1 MRFPTIWYVRS
12 VKPQISLHIR
22 PYCFNG
28 LTDTKVIKLKQLLLA
43 SFELYFHDEIA
54 YLLVSALCK
63 YNGVAFKQGQ
73 RWDDGCDL
81 QCVCEDETTG
91 YYRCNQRLV
100 KYYIDRASYMSD
112 HVLFNLLIELRKRDK
127 CEACQAFYLLFATS
141 LNQFN
146 NTGAGMLDSINHM
159 TLKLCLKSHIRSEKV

>member
-1 MRFPTIWYVRS
+1 MRFPTIWYVRP
-12 VKPQISLHIR
+12 VKPRISLHIR

-28 LTDTKVIKLKQLLLA
+28 LTDTKVINLKQLLLA
-43 SFELYFHDEIA
+43 CFELYFHDEKA
-54 YLLVSALCK
+54 YLLLSALCR

-100 KYYIDRASYMSD
+100 EYYIGRGSYMRA
-112 HVLFNLLIELRKRDK
+112 HVLLNLFNKWRKRDQMRGL
-127 CEACQAFYLLFATS
+127 ASILSLLR
-141 LNQFN
+141 NKFN
-146 NTGAGMLDSINHM
+146 IFNYTGARMLDSIYHM
-159 TLKLCLKSHIRSEKV
+159 TLRLF